1 MVEREVTTVIPLVYC
16 KRIFIA
22 YHTRHCVH
30 PLFHSVTS
38 EIGAVTAQPVSD
50 LLGHY

>member
-22 YHTRHCVH
+22 YH
-30 PLFHSVTS
+30 SVTS
-38 EIGAVTAQPVSD
+38 EISAVTTQPVSD
-50 LLGHY
+50 ILGHY